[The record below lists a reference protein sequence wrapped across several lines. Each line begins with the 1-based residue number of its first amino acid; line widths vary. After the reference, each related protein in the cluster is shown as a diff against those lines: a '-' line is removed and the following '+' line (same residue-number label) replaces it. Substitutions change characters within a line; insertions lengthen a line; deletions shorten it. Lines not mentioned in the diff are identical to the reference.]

1 MSDSTGHS
9 RRDFLKSSS
18 AVAAGTALAG
28 SLSVTRSA
36 HAAGAEEIKVAL
48 IGGGGRGCGAIGNL
62 MKAAEI
68 TGDNVKLVAIAD
80 AFENRCQVAL
90 KVAEKFGSRT
100 DVPPE
105 RVFTGLDAYQ
115 KAIDCGVDMV
125 ILATPPGFRPM
136 QYAAAVKAGA
146 NVFMEKPCCVDGAG
160 FRSLMK
166 TNKLVEEKGLKVG
179 VGLQRHHQAGYL
191 AGVKAI
197 KDGKLGDLMFLRC
210 YWNGGDIW
218 MRNRKPGMTEMEYQ
232 VYNWYHFC
240 WLSGDN
246 ICEQHVHNLDA
257 CNWVMDDHPIEAN
270 GMGGCQA
277 RNEPELSQIFDH
289 HCVEFTYRNGVKMFS
304 QCRQQD
310 GKTFHSVS
318 EHAHGTK
325 GSSAISGSRRDAP
338 QLASGNPYEQEHVDL
353 LNAIRKNEKYHEG
366 WNGATSTMTAVLGRM
381 ATYSGQVVKW
391 DDAVAK
397 GPSLMAEKLTWDAE
411 APVVK
416 GPDGKYPIPVPGQY
430 KPY

>member
-18 AVAAGTALAG
+18 AVAAGSALAG
-28 SLSVTRSA
+28 SLSMARTA
-36 HAAGAEEIKVAL
+36 HAAGSEEIKVAL
-48 IGGGGRGCGAIGNL
+48 IGCGGRGCGAIGNV
-62 MKAAEI
+62 MKAAEL

-80 AFENRCQVAL
+80 TFENRCQQAL
-90 KVAEKFGSRT
+90 KVAEQFGSRV
-100 DVPPE
+100 DLPPE

-166 TNKLVEEKGLKVG
+166 TNKLVEDKGLKVG
-179 VGLQRHHQAGYL
+179 VGLQRHHQASYL

-210 YWNGGDIW
+210 YWNGGNIW
-218 MRNRKPGMTEMEYQ
+218 LRERKPEMTEMEYQ

-246 ICEQHVHNLDA
+246 ICEQHVHNLDV
-257 CNWVMDDHPIEAN
+257 CNWIMDDHPMEAS

-277 RNEPELSQIFDH
+277 RNRPDASEIFDH
-289 HCVEFTYRNGVKMFS
+289 HCVEFTYRNGLKMFS
-304 QCRQQD
+304 QCRQQNGTPSD
-310 GKTFHSVS
+310 VS

-325 GSSAISGSRRDAP
+325 GSSGVPGSRRDAP
-338 QLASGNPYEQEHVDL
+338 KLASGNAYCQEHVDL

-381 ATYSGQVVKW
+381 ASYSGQVVKW
-391 DDAVAK
+391 DDAVTK
-397 GPSLMAEKLTWDAE
+397 GGSLMAEKLTWDAE
-411 APVVK
+411 PPVVK
-416 GPDGKYPIPVPGQY
+416 GADGKYPIPVPGQF